1 MENSLMNK
9 NKENYH
15 FNLIEEIHDNVIE
28 LRADMDLSNSEIV
41 ELLPIIT
48 KRLDQILVDITEFKK
63 L

>member
-1 MENSLMNK
+1 MNK